1 MIEKHYMG
9 GDCLNVGC
17 VPSKCLVAAA
27 KALQSCRKAASLGVV
42 GAGDVS
48 IDFPRVMKRMRDIRG
63 GIAPHDGVARYG
75 RDFCAAVIIGEA
87 AFASE
92 TEVII
97 TARDGSGRKQTV
109 AFDRCMVATGASAA
123 VPPAPGLLE
132 TPHLTNGNFFNLEAL
147 PPTLGLIG
155 AGPIGLEMAQ
165 SLQRFGCQVTVFEMA
180 PRLLPR
186 EDADAAQVVGE
197 CLAEDGVAI
206 HTGCR
211 VLSVQGGPL
220 AYKAPWSEYQVRA
233 QLRNGA
239 DRTFTFAALLN
250 ATGRAPN
257 VVGLGLDKANVSYD
271 ARSGVHTDDHY
282 RTSNPKIYAA
292 GDVASVYK
300 FTHAAD
306 WQARC
311 AVRNAFLDAKC
322 QKSRLLVPWCTY
334 IDPEVAAVGASDM
347 DLEQAGI
354 AFDTYMRH
362 LKDVDRCKCDGID
375 RGFVKIRTA
384 KGGDKILGASIVAP
398 HAGDLISELT
408 VCMQNG
414 VGLAD
419 LAGVMHPYPT
429 AAESIRQCAAQFWFS
444 PHFKTGAK
452 ALAIQKRGEAVAKRG
467 A

>member
-1 MIEKHYMG
+1 M
-9 GDCLNVGC
+9 GC

-27 KALQSCRKAASLGVV
+27 KAFRAAGRRHHWRRRCSGSVDL
-42 GAGDVS
+42 
-48 IDFPRVMKRMRDIRG
+48 RVMKRMRDIRG

-87 AFASE
+87 AFLSE
-92 TEVII
+92 NEVVI
-97 TARDGSGRKQTV
+97 TARDGRNRTQTV
-109 AFDRCMVATGASAA
+109 AFDRCVVATGASAA

-186 EDADAAQVVGE
+186 EDATRQVGE

-233 QLRNGA
+233 QLQNGA

-257 VVGLGLDKANVSYD
+257 VTGLGLDKANVSYD

-311 AVRNAFLDAKC
+311 AVRSLSWMRGARNQDCWCRGAPTSILKSQPSAPATWTWSRRALPSIRICATSRMWIDA
-322 QKSRLLVPWCTY
+322 SATVLIRE
-334 IDPEVAAVGASDM
+334 DPHDE
-347 DLEQAGI
+347 
-354 AFDTYMRH
+354 
-362 LKDVDRCKCDGID
+362 
-375 RGFVKIRTA
+375 
-384 KGGDKILGASIVAP
+384 DKILLNCRAARRRPDKRADRVHAERDRSCRFSWRHAYPRRPRGGARRS
-398 HAGDLISELT
+398 AGSRPFQDGRSHRRGNCKT
-408 VCMQNG
+408 A
-414 VGLAD
+414 LAD
-419 LAGVMHPYPT
+419 FPADAMRLTAERERVRRRADSPT
-429 AAESIRQCAAQFWFS
+429 LR
-444 PHFKTGAK
+444 
-452 ALAIQKRGEAVAKRG
+452 
-467 A
+467 